1 VSESLL
7 LKIVRESITEVFE
20 AHHTIDKD
28 QLLKEHPVLN
38 EPLASFVSIYI
49 DNELK
54 AQAGSV
60 SPSSSLLEGIIHHAK
75 LAAFQD
81 TKNAPLK
88 VSEYLQVSI
97 ELSLLTPVQE
107 LNYTSLEEIQNQVNV
122 NKDGLCIIID
132 GKETS
137 LLPQMWSCFPSF
149 DLFFSQ
155 LLHKASLNDSI
166 LLNHPKI
173 VTFQVE
179 KQRDEP
185 IIN

>member
-1 VSESLL
+1 MSQSLL

-20 AHHTIDKD
+20 AHHTIDKE
-28 QLLKEHPVLN
+28 QLLKEHPVLS

-54 AQAGSV
+54 AQAGSIK
-60 SPSSSLLEGIIHHAK
+60 PSSSLLDGIVHHAK

-81 TKNAPLK
+81 KINTPLK
-88 VSEYLQVSI
+88 VSDYLHASI
-97 ELSLLTPVQE
+97 ELSLLTPTHE
-107 LNYTSLEEIQNQVNV
+107 LNYTTLEEIKNQVSV
-122 NKDGLCIIID
+122 KEDGLCIIID
-132 GKETS
+132 DKETS
-137 LLPQMWSCFPSF
+137 LLPQMWSYYPSF

-155 LLHKASLNDSI
+155 LLHKAGLTGSI
-166 LLNHPKI
+166 LSSHPKI

-185 IIN
+185 ILN